1 MYSLLAK
8 RVLDISETTVNN
20 IRPRLIDKLRIYS
33 NQKSGKA
40 VRDGCSREKYFQVL
54 NHLTITCRRL
64 LSHSESVSP
73 DAS

>member
-20 IRPRLIDKLRIYS
+20 IRPRLIDKLRIHS
-33 NQKSGKA
+33 SQKSGKA
-40 VRDGCSREKYFQVL
+40 VRDGCSQEKYFQVL
-54 NHLTITCRRL
+54 NHPNITCRRL
-64 LSHSESVSP
+64 LSHSERVSP